1 MEMEN
6 DIALI
11 VSLILLAF
19 FVYRVVVLKDILLT
33 IPIIWLLS
41 LVIVAPFNISAWRFS
56 YESLVP
62 LTLTSGF
69 ALYSLLPSSLK
80 ERQKRSAKESNDGQ
94 EDKESRRPKSARTLW
109 PYSSFCLVPYSLDP
123 GDRRCLEMPLLIR
136 AP

>member
-1 MEMEN
+1 MELES
-6 DIALI
+6 DVALI

-19 FVYRVVVLKDILLT
+19 FVYRTVVLKDILFT

-69 ALYSLLPSSLK
+69 ALYSVLPSSLSEEK
-80 ERQKRSAKESNDGQ
+80 QKQGQ
-94 EDKESRRPKSARTLW
+94 QKKAAMGKRIKSRGGQSQ
-109 PYSSFCLVPYSLDP
+109 LVPLAIFVILFGALLIGSWGRHDAW
-123 GDRRCLEMPLLIR
+123 EMP
-136 AP
+136 